1 MTNTILV
8 AGIFTIIGATIPLI
22 YQAIFV
28 HNQNRRDDHWS
39 GVNAVADLIA
49 AALGVL
55 LARSI
60 STVPSDADV
69 TKTTSQEGALTDTF
83 FHFDSAYARLVLI
96 IPDLM
101 PQLTDLREELLLVV
115 NSDIR
120 DKSREQRI
128 ERRLEYVLKDV
139 RTRLTFPVFKFVHRS
154 KESAAVSRIK

>member
-28 HNQNRRDDHWS
+28 HNQNRRDDHWT

-49 AALGVL
+49 AAHGVL

-60 STVPSDADV
+60 STVHSDADI
-69 TKTTSQEGALTDTF
+69 TKTTSQESAPTDTF

-101 PQLTDLREELLLVV
+101 LQLTDLRRQLLLVV

-120 DKSREQRI
+120 DTSLEQGIEQR
-128 ERRLEYVLKDV
+128 LEDVLNNV

-154 KESAAVSRIK
+154 KE